1 MSAYS
6 PAFLDLRDKPV
17 TVIGGGVVAERK
29 VEQLLA
35 SGARVTVISPDLT
48 EALRAFAGRHAIDH
62 LQRAYQPGDLAG
74 SKLAIAAT
82 DDMAAN
88 RAAAAEART
97 LGVWVNAVD
106 DVKYCDFIAPAVVEQ
121 GDITVAISTGGRS
134 PAIARFLRRQMEA
147 FLSEDFAALLTI
159 AEDVRAR
166 LRREG
171 RTVSPETWQ
180 RALDGGVW
188 PLVSHGRRDEAAALL
203 YHNLAGAGVIS

>member
-1 MSAYS
+1 MSAYY

-17 TVIGGGVVAERK
+17 TVIGGGAVAERK

-48 EALRAFAGRHAIDH
+48 DALRDLAARHTIEH
-62 LQRAYQPGDLAG
+62 LQRAYEPGDVAG
-74 SKLAIAAT
+74 AGLAIAAT
-82 DDMAAN
+82 GDVAVNRQAAT
-88 RAAAAEART
+88 EART

-106 DVKYCDFIAPAVVEQ
+106 DVEYCDFIAPAVVEQ

-134 PAIARFLRRQMEA
+134 PAMARFLRRQVEA
-147 FLSEDFAALLTI
+147 FLTGDYAALLTI

-171 RTVSPETWQ
+171 RPASPEAWQ
-180 RALDGGVW
+180 QALDGGVW
-188 PLVSHGRRDEAAALL
+188 QLVNQGRAGEAAELL
-203 YHNLAGAGVIS
+203 YRNLAGAGVAF